1 MQKHLKKVLVPR
13 ENFITIYNKD
23 YFKIVYKIGK
33 NKIKNL
39 SDNLLTEVAC
49 NSWKISQG
57 NTIGYCVPFF
67 NTNSIKIQLYQY
79 FHNH

>member
-1 MQKHLKKVLVPR
+1 MKYTLKKLLVPQ

-39 SDNLLTEVAC
+39 SDDLLTEVAC

-57 NTIGYCVPFF
+57 NTIGHCILFLMANVSNYNV
-67 NTNSIKIQLYQY
+67 LD
-79 FHNH
+79 

>member
-1 MQKHLKKVLVPR
+1 MQKHLQKVLVQQ

-39 SDNLLTEVAC
+39 SDDLLTEVAC

-57 NTIGYCVPFF
+57 NTIGYCILFLMV
-67 NTNSIKIQLYQY
+67 NVSNYNVLD
-79 FHNH
+79 

>member
-1 MQKHLKKVLVPR
+1 MQKHLLKVLVPR
-13 ENFITIYNKD
+13 ENFITISNKD

-39 SDNLLTEVAC
+39 SDDLLTEVAC

-57 NTIGYCVPFF
+57 NTIGHCILFLMANVSNYNV
-67 NTNSIKIQLYQY
+67 LD
-79 FHNH
+79 

>member
-1 MQKHLKKVLVPR
+1 MKYTLKKLLVQQ

-39 SDNLLTEVAC
+39 SDDLLTEVAC

-57 NTIGYCVPFF
+57 NTIGTCVLFLMV
-67 NTNSIKIQLYQY
+67 NVSNYNVLD
-79 FHNH
+79 